1 MDNKKSKNSS
11 SQNYWLMPTNNS
23 KTKDFKFNYNTP
35 GYNTPGR
42 GFGNLNVAN
51 EIRNGNSSRED
62 TKEYRENREATQM
75 FEHQFSFLDR
85 NFQDPKHIVMPIPRG
100 GESTRSQNQLSVDTM
115 RSNNM
120 NINKQTN
127 NRINFNY

>member
-1 MDNKKSKNSS
+1 SKNSS

-35 GYNTPGR
+35 GR

-62 TKEYRENREATQM
+62 TKEFRENREATQM

-115 RSNNM
+115 RTNNM

-127 NRINFNY
+127 NRIDFNY